1 MTQSTRNVTHVLKY
15 TLNTNS
21 IIIFKYK
28 PTNVNSMQYTTYI
41 RLSYI
46 NDVIPITQS
55 SYKGLRATILN
66 VGVKMSNFPAA
77 ISDQA
82 AVCNTVCTLVEPFGA
97 TRIVSRNA
105 RMTWVVKRPNGETRK
120 FCSEQ

>member
-1 MTQSTRNVTHVLKY
+1 MSHILKY
-15 TLNTNS
+15 TLNTKS

-41 RLSYI
+41 RVNYI

-82 AVCNTVCTLVEPFGA
+82 AVCNTVCTFVEPFGA